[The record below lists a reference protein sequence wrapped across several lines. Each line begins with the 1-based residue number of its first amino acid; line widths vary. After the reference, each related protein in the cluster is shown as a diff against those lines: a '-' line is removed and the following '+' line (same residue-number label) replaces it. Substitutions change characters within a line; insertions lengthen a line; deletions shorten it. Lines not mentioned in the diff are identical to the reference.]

1 VASPK
6 LAATGGVIIEIVLFI
21 LLAGVWA
28 ALLIPN
34 FVTSRR
40 DAPIH
45 STETFARSTARLAAV
60 RAISAETSAN
70 RNRIKARRR
79 HILIGLGL
87 AAGATLAAAIITASW
102 TILIINL
109 IVDAVLSAY
118 VAMLLQVK
126 EYSQARQLQQAGRV
140 LEDSEQA
147 EIQVING

>member
-1 VASPK
+1 MASPK

-87 AAGATLAAAIITASW
+87 AAVATLAAAIITASW

>member
-1 VASPK
+1 MALPK

-40 DAPIH
+40 EAPIH
-45 STETFARSTARLAAV
+45 STENFARSTARLAAV

-79 HILIGLGL
+79 RILIGLGL
-87 AAGATLAAAIITASW
+87 AAVVTLTAAIITASW

-109 IVDAVLSAY
+109 IVDALLSAY

-126 EYSQARQLQQAGRV
+126 EYSQSRQLELAGQA

-147 EIQVING
+147 EVQVING

>member
-1 VASPK
+1 M
-6 LAATGGVIIEIVLFI
+6 
-21 LLAGVWA
+21 WA

-40 DAPIH
+40 EAPIH
-45 STETFARSTARLAAV
+45 STENFARSTARLAAV

-79 HILIGLGL
+79 HILIGLGVV
-87 AAGATLAAAIITASW
+87 AVATLAAAIITASW

-109 IVDAVLSAY
+109 IVDALLSAY

-126 EYSQARQLQQAGRV
+126 EYSQARQLELAGRP

-147 EIQVING
+147 EVQVING

>member
-1 VASPK
+1 
-6 LAATGGVIIEIVLFI
+6 
-21 LLAGVWA
+21 VWA

-40 DAPIH
+40 EAPIH
-45 STETFARSTARLAAV
+45 STENFARSTARLAAV

-79 HILIGLGL
+79 HILIGLGVV
-87 AAGATLAAAIITASW
+87 AVATLVAAIITASW

-126 EYSQARQLQQAGRV
+126 EYSQARQLELAGRP
-140 LEDSEQA
+140 LEGSEQA
-147 EIQVING
+147 EVQVING

>member
-1 VASPK
+1 M
-6 LAATGGVIIEIVLFI
+6 
-21 LLAGVWA
+21 WA

-40 DAPIH
+40 EAPIH
-45 STETFARSTARLAAV
+45 STENFARSTARLAAV

-79 HILIGLGL
+79 HILIGLGVV
-87 AAGATLAAAIITASW
+87 AVATLAVAIITASW

-109 IVDAVLSAY
+109 IVDALLSAY

-126 EYSQARQLQQAGRV
+126 EYSQARQLELAGRP

-147 EIQVING
+147 EVQVING

>member
-1 VASPK
+1 MALPK
-6 LAATGGVIIEIVLFI
+6 LTATGGVIIEIVLFI

-40 DAPIH
+40 EAPIH
-45 STETFARSTARLAAV
+45 STENFARSTARLAAV

-79 HILIGLGL
+79 RILIGLGL
-87 AAGATLAAAIITASW
+87 AAVVTLTAAIITASW

-109 IVDAVLSAY
+109 IVDALLSAY

-126 EYSQARQLQQAGRV
+126 EYSQSRQLELAGQA

-147 EIQVING
+147 EVQVING

>member
-1 VASPK
+1 
-6 LAATGGVIIEIVLFI
+6 
-21 LLAGVWA
+21 VWA

-34 FVTSRR
+34 FVTARR
-40 DAPIH
+40 EAPIH
-45 STETFARSTARLAAV
+45 STENFARSTARLAAV

-79 HILIGLGL
+79 RILIGLGVV
-87 AAGATLAAAIITASW
+87 AVATLVAAIITASW

-109 IVDAVLSAY
+109 IVDALLSAY

-126 EYSQARQLQQAGRV
+126 EYSQTRQLELAGRP

-147 EIQVING
+147 EVQVING